1 MKRIERSKKLR
12 KGSVSGTV
20 IVNIIR
26 VLAAFQAVL
35 YFVPVMSFKTSFYEG
50 GGFLDGL
57 FGWGGQQR
65 QSQFSVSLMDM
76 TFGRQYANGYSNMQ
90 PRYFCLVFIIVPVA
104 ILMFSFFVQ
113 SEGALGF
120 IVLVC
125 VIESSLALFTDK
137 LRLEDA
143 GMTLHYNNW
152 FYAIIATNALLA
164 IFALIAFIN
173 SNMR

>member
-1 MKRIERSKKLR
+1 VR
-12 KGSVSGTV
+12 KGSVSGSV

-26 VLAAFQAVL
+26 VLATFQAIL
-35 YFVPVMSFKTSFYEG
+35 YFVPVLSFRTSFDDA
-50 GGFLDGL
+50 GGFLEGL
-57 FGWGGQQR
+57 FGWGGGR
-65 QSQFSVSLMDM
+65 RESRFAISLMDM

-104 ILMFSFFVQ
+104 ILLFSFFVQ

-137 LRLEDA
+137 LKLEDA
-143 GMTLHYNNW
+143 GVAIHYNNW
-152 FYAIIATNALLA
+152 FYALIGANALLA
-164 IFALIAFIN
+164 IFALVAYIN
-173 SNMR
+173 SNVR